1 MRKNAPAS
9 AEGSEAAGKARNLEK
24 RAFFAP
30 PIFRITCIIRN
41 IIKIKNR
48 GSLLLRSVIGAGFGS
63 LCCSFISFRLGRV
76 DRLPSRHRK
85 IQLDK
90 TASCERPLHQ
100 TLQWCI
106 QRLCSEVRADCFIV
120 SARHCLTA
128 FFAAKLC
135 NVLFAGHKALF
146 CQNRR
151 TVYIFQQGKASLV
164 PYFGMGALYKLFIT
178 SP

>member
-1 MRKNAPAS
+1 MHSNNTTIQNAKKRLSQPKRLRSRRKGLKPEK
-9 AEGSEAAGKARNLEK
+9 EG
-24 RAFFAP
+24 FFAP
-30 PIFRITCIIRN
+30 YISYNLHYTKYYKNQKQRPPSPAFRHRCR
-41 IIKIKNR
+41 
-48 GSLLLRSVIGAGFGS
+48 FGS

-76 DRLPSRHRK
+76 HRLPSRHHK

-106 QRLCSEVRADCFIV
+106 QRLCSEVRADRFIIN
-120 SARHCLTA
+120 ARHCLTA

-151 TVYIFQQGKASLV
+151 TVYIFQ
-164 PYFGMGALYKLFIT
+164 
-178 SP
+178 